1 MSFSLHFKK
10 TLWLLFIL
18 VVNST
23 TINSQKAIINGTVRD
38 GEDLE
43 ILIGV
48 NIQTQEQI
56 GTITDFIRCSFSS
69 YQ

>member
-10 TLWLLFIL
+10 ILWLLFIL

-56 GTITDFIRCSFSS
+56 GTITRSFI
-69 YQ
+69 